1 LNQWVIGMSD
11 NKTEQ
16 LSALMDG
23 EVDASECDLL
33 IKRLCHNE
41 ASDEQAC
48 WERYHLIGDALK
60 KNLPN
65 IVKHDLS
72 SRVSAALA
80 NEPTVLAPR
89 RFKIHWKRV
98 TKPLAGAAIAA
109 SVASVSIVGLRL
121 ILPEQAAVTTV
132 ATSSKDS
139 LPLPQDGVT
148 TVADSEDNAALKA
161 DERES
166 RLNAYLVNHSEF
178 AMPAGIQALPP
189 YMRVVGYGQA
199 EQE

>member
-1 LNQWVIGMSD
+1 MSD

-23 EVDASECDLL
+23 ELAASECERL
-33 IKRLCHNE
+33 IQRLCHNE
-41 ASDEQAC
+41 ASDEKAC

-60 KNLPN
+60 KNLPA
-65 IVKHDLS
+65 VLKHDLS

-80 NEPTVLAPR
+80 DEPTVLAPR
-89 RFKIHWKRV
+89 RFKIQWKRV

-121 ILPEQAAVTTV
+121 ILPEQATVNVV
-132 ATSSKDS
+132 ATSAPVDS
-139 LPLPQDGVT
+139 LPLPQDGVAR
-148 TVADSEDNAALKA
+148 VSETQGITALKA

-166 RLNAYLVNHSEF
+166 RLNSYLVNHSEF

-189 YMRVVGYGQA
+189 YMRVVGYGQP

>member
-1 LNQWVIGMSD
+1 MIGMSD

-23 EVDASECDLL
+23 EVDASEYELL

-41 ASDEQAC
+41 ARDEQGC
-48 WERYHLIGDALK
+48 WERYHLISDALK

-72 SRVSAALA
+72 SRVRAALA
-80 NEPTVLAPR
+80 DEPTVLAPR
-89 RFKIHWKRV
+89 RFAINWKRV

-121 ILPEQAAVTTV
+121 VLPEQAAVTNV
-132 ATSSKDS
+132 ATSTPNSQ
-139 LPLPQDGVT
+139 PFARDGIT
-148 TVADSEDNAALKA
+148 TVAETEGNAAVQA

>member
-1 LNQWVIGMSD
+1 MNGMSD
-11 NKTEQ
+11 YKTEQ

-23 EVDASECDLL
+23 ELDANESDQL
-33 IKRLCHNE
+33 IQSLCHNE

-60 KNLPN
+60 NNLPG
-65 IVKHDLS
+65 IIKHDLS

-80 NEPTVLAPR
+80 DEPTVLAPR
-89 RFKIHWKRV
+89 RLRIRWKRV
-98 TKPLAGAAIAA
+98 AKPLAGAAIAA

-121 ILPEQAAVTTV
+121 MLPEQAAVGTV
-132 ATSSKDS
+132 ASSTSVDS
-139 LPLPQDGVT
+139 LPLPQDGIAR
-148 TVADSEDNAALKA
+148 VADTEGNAALKR
-161 DERES
+161 DDRES
-166 RLNAYLVNHSEF
+166 RLNSYLVNHSEF

-189 YMRVVGYGQA
+189 YMRVVGYGQP

>member
-1 LNQWVIGMSD
+1 MNGMSD
-11 NKTEQ
+11 YKTEQ

-23 EVDASECDLL
+23 ELDATECDRL
-33 IKRLCHNE
+33 IQRLCHNE
-41 ASDEQAC
+41 ASDEKAC

-60 KNLPN
+60 NNLPG
-65 IVKHDLS
+65 IIKHDLS

-80 NEPTVLAPR
+80 DEPTVLAPR
-89 RFKIHWKRV
+89 RLRIHWKRV
-98 TKPLAGAAIAA
+98 AKPLAGAAIAA

-121 ILPEQAAVTTV
+121 ILPEQAAVSAV
-132 ATSSKDS
+132 ATSAPVDA
-139 LPLPQDGVT
+139 LPLPQDGVAR
-148 TVADSEDNAALKA
+148 VADTEGNTALKA

-166 RLNAYLVNHSEF
+166 RLNSYLVNHSEF

-189 YMRVVGYGQA
+189 YMRVVGYGQP